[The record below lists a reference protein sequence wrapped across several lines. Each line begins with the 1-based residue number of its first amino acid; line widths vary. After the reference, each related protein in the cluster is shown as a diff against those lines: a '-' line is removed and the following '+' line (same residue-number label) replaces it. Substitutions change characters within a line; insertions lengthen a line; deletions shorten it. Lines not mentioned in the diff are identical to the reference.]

1 MDNIKTNTHISQQF
15 NTELEDIRS
24 RVLAMGGLVEKQV
37 YDAVKSLVEGDVKL
51 AEEVIVNDY
60 QVNAFEVAIDEECT
74 QTLVRRQPAASDLR
88 LIIAVIK
95 TITDL
100 ERIGDQAEKVA
111 RMAIHLAETERP
123 KNQYMEIMSLG
134 RRAHEQL
141 HKALDAFARMDVEV
155 ALSVAQEDA
164 YIDQEYKGIIRQRI
178 TFMMEDPRLISS
190 SLNVIWA
197 ARALERIGDHSKNL
211 SEYVIYLVR
220 GKDVR
225 HISLEQ
231 MEIEARGDK

>member
-37 YDAVKSLVEGDVKL
+37 YDAVTSLVEGDVKL

-123 KNQYMEIMSLG
+123 KNQYMEIMSMG

-155 ALSVAQEDA
+155 ALAVAQEDA

-197 ARALERIGDHSKNL
+197 ARALERIGDHAKNL

-231 MEIEARGDK
+231 MEIEARGEK